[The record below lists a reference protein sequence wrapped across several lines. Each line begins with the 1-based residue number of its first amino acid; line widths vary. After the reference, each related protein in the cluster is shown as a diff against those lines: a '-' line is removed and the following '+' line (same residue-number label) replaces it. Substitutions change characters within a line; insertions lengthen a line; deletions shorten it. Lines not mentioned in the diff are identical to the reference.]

1 MQMEIRLHG
10 RGGQGGVTCAKIVAA
25 LHARLGKS
33 VQTFGDYASE
43 RTGAPVRAYTRVSD
57 RHITNRN
64 KVYRPDHV
72 LVLDNTLLGDDVVAG
87 LRPGGTLIVDST
99 EPPAAFSQR
108 FGAFRIAT
116 VDATGIA
123 RRHGI
128 GSRSLVIVNTTIAGA
143 YARAF
148 DLPLELLEQTYRE
161 LGFIGNLA
169 AAREA
174 YESTRTGEPT
184 IDATAAPGS
193 GAGASADVMALTAH
207 RQSAPTQLKTGS
219 WRVLTPRYAEN
230 LAPCSAFCPAGND
243 VIGFIQ
249 AAVREG
255 TAAASATLGRTSALA
270 ATCGRVCPAPCM
282 GSCNR
287 VEYDGAVNIRGLERS
302 IADQAPVATKER
314 KACAAPRRF
323 AVLGG
328 GPAGLSAAY
337 ELAREGHSVTLFDAE
352 PALGGVLRT
361 GIPTYRLP
369 RDVLDREVAGILA
382 LGVQAHC
389 GRKLAAQELA
399 EMAGRYDAIV
409 LATGLQ
415 KLRGLDLPGAALDG
429 VEQGIEFLHRV
440 NLGGGAR
447 LKGHVVVLGGG
458 NTAMDCARSALR
470 SGAERVT
477 IAYRRSDK
485 EMPAIA
491 EEVHEAREEG
501 VRMLFLR
508 QPIAFFGN
516 GAVSSVE
523 LAEVDLGEPDASG
536 RRAPMVSSRTERLDC
551 DAVLLALGQ
560 SADAGVLP
568 QGWTL
573 DDGRVVTA
581 SGPLQV
587 FAAGDFSTGD
597 GTVTHA
603 IGDGRRAAGRA
614 MQALGLDVTVFER
627 PDRKKAVPATDMRFD
642 HFARAAAADA
652 PCRPAAERTR
662 DFREVRAALPDTLEA
677 HRCFSCGHCTQC
689 DTCLVYCP
697 EGIVRRK
704 NDGYD
709 IDYTYCKGCGI
720 CAVECPRKALEM
732 VEPCPSN

>member
-1 MQMEIRLHG
+1 MEIRLHG

-25 LHARLGKS
+25 VHARLGKS

-57 RHITNRN
+57 QHITNRN

-72 LVLDNTLLGDDVVAG
+72 LVLDNTLLGDEVVSG
-87 LRPGGTLIVDST
+87 LSAGGTLIVDSPQ
-99 EPPAAFSQR
+99 PPAAFAAR

-128 GSRSLVIVNTTIAGA
+128 GTRSLVIVNTTIAGA
-143 YARAF
+143 YARA
-148 DLPLELLEQTYRE
+148 LEVPLAVLEQTYRE
-161 LGFIGNLA
+161 LGFSSNFD

-174 YESTRTGEPT
+174 YESVRIDEPSAVKDGEG
-184 IDATAAPGS
+184 AGN
-193 GAGASADVMALTAH
+193 GAGAPADVLALTAH
-207 RQSAPTQLKTGS
+207 RESLPTQLKTGS
-219 WRVLTPRYAEN
+219 WRVLTPRYVQN

-249 AAVREG
+249 DAVRKG
-255 TAAASATLGRTSALA
+255 TAEAAATLGRTSALA

-282 GSCNR
+282 DGCNR
-287 VEYDGAVNIRGLERS
+287 VEYDGAVNIRGLERW
-302 IADQAPVATKER
+302 IADQVPVAHKDR
-314 KACAAPRRF
+314 KACDAPRRF

-337 ELAREGHSVTLFDAE
+337 ELVREGHDVTLFDAE
-352 PALGGVLRT
+352 QELGGVLRT
-361 GIPTYRLP
+361 GIPSYRLP

-382 LGVQAHC
+382 LGVNVKR
-389 GRKLAAQELA
+389 GRRLAVQEVAGLAAD
-399 EMAGRYDAIV
+399 YDAVV

-415 KLRGLDLPGAALDG
+415 RLRGLKAPGAGLDG
-429 VEQGIEFLHRV
+429 VQQGIEFLHRV
-440 NLGGGAR
+440 NLQGGVR
-447 LKGHVVVLGGG
+447 LRGHVVVLGGG

-470 SGAERVT
+470 SGADRVT
-477 IAYRRSDK
+477 IAYRRTDR

-491 EEVHEAREEG
+491 EEVHEAVEEG

-508 QPIAFFGN
+508 QPVAFHGN
-516 GAVSSVE
+516 GAVAAVE
-523 LAEVDLGEPDASG
+523 LAEVTMGEPDAGG
-536 RRAPMVSSRTERLDC
+536 RRAPVVSSRTERLGC
-551 DAVLLALGQ
+551 DAVILALGQ
-560 SADAGVLP
+560 SADVTLLP
-568 QGWTL
+568 PGWTL
-573 DDGRVVTA
+573 AEGRVVTE
-581 SGPLQV
+581 SGPLNV

-627 PDRKKAVPATDMRFD
+627 PDRKKAVPATDIRFD
-642 HFARAAAADA
+642 HFMGVAATHA
-652 PCRPAAERTR
+652 PCRPAELRLR
-662 DFREVRAALPDTLEA
+662 DFAEVRAALPDALEA
-677 HRCFSCGHCTQC
+677 HRCFSCGQCTEC

-704 NDGYD
+704 TGGYD
-709 IDYTYCKGCGI
+709 IDYTFCKGCGI